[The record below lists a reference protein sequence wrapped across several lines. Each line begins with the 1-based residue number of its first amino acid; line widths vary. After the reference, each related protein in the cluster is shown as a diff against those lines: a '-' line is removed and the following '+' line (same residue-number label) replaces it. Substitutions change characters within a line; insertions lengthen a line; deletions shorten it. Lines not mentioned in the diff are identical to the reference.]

1 MFLGQI
7 KKQPVRIAFFIYQVI
22 ANIYLCVII
31 QHRLGLEFAKKVL
44 LSADFRRAAK

>member
-7 KKQPVRIAFFIYQVI
+7 KKQPVGLLSLFTKSLQ
-22 ANIYLCVII
+22 IYLCAII
-31 QHRLGLEFAKKVL
+31 QHRLGLEFANKVL